1 MKGAKAPFAFNRHVF
16 LNFLE
21 SLKIRTAWRKDFF
34 DTLRERRPALPFC
47 LKQVYCKPSRD
58 AHGASARFCVQGSS
72 PIAYA
77 LFML

>member
-1 MKGAKAPFAFNRHVF
+1 M
-16 LNFLE
+16 
-21 SLKIRTAWRKDFF
+21 
-34 DTLRERRPALPFC
+34 ALPFC
-47 LKQVYCKPSRD
+47 LMRGYYKPSRG